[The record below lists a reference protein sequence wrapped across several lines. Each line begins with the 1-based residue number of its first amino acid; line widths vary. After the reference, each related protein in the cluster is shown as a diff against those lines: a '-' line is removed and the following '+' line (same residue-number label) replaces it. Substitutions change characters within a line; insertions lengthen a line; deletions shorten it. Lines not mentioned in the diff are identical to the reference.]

1 MAGIKDVAKEA
12 GVAVSTVSKVL
23 NNYPNVSK
31 ETKEKVNKAIEKLG
45 FMPNAVAAAL
55 SSKQPGRVAILI
67 NQAAN
72 ASIDE
77 VDMQYLSGAIL
88 MARERKLDVITL
100 FFSMIADKSLKEI
113 TAYLKSQNVEGLIIF
128 GLSKDDKVILKLV
141 ESGEFKAVCVDAPLV
156 TEHSSC
162 VWVDQYEAQKDVA
175 EALYKMNKPKKI
187 LYLSGKENSF
197 VCEERLRAVEDFC
210 KKKKL
215 SLKVQRADFSE
226 KKAREIVLKM
236 GADFDAVICASDL
249 CAIGAMMALTKMD
262 IFRPVCGFDGISLM
276 GYAGRQM
283 TTVRQDFT
291 EIAKTAVAEAER
303 LLSGETGREVILP
316 HEVVR
321 IEYLDVIH

>member
-31 ETKEKVNKAIEKLG
+31 ETKEKVNKAIKKLG

-67 NQAAN
+67 NQTAN

-88 MARERKLDVITL
+88 MARERRLDVITL

>member
-1 MAGIKDVAKEA
+1 M
-12 GVAVSTVSKVL
+12 
-23 NNYPNVSK
+23 
-31 ETKEKVNKAIEKLG
+31 
-45 FMPNAVAAAL
+45 
-55 SSKQPGRVAILI
+55 
-67 NQAAN
+67 
-72 ASIDE
+72 
-77 VDMQYLSGAIL
+77 
-88 MARERKLDVITL
+88 
-100 FFSMIADKSLKEI
+100 
-113 TAYLKSQNVEGLIIF
+113 
-128 GLSKDDKVILKLV
+128 
-141 ESGEFKAVCVDAPLV
+141 
-156 TEHSSC
+156 
-162 VWVDQYEAQKDVA
+162 DQYEAQKDVA

-210 KKKKL
+210 KKRKL
-215 SLKVQRADFSE
+215 SLRVQRADFSE

>member
-31 ETKEKVNKAIEKLG
+31 ETKEKVNKAIKKLG

-67 NQAAN
+67 NQTAN

-88 MARERKLDVITL
+88 MARERRLDVITL

-162 VWVDQYEAQKDVA
+162 VWVDQYKAQKDVA

>member
-31 ETKEKVNKAIEKLG
+31 ETKEKVNKAIKKLG

-88 MARERKLDVITL
+88 MARERRLDVITL

-162 VWVDQYEAQKDVA
+162 VWVDQYKAQKDVA

>member
-31 ETKEKVNKAIEKLG
+31 ETKEKVNKAIKKLG

-88 MARERKLDVITL
+88 MARERRLDVITL

-175 EALYKMNKPKKI
+175 AALYKMNKPKKI

>member
-31 ETKEKVNKAIEKLG
+31 ETKEKVNKAIKKLG

-88 MARERKLDVITL
+88 MARERRLDVITL